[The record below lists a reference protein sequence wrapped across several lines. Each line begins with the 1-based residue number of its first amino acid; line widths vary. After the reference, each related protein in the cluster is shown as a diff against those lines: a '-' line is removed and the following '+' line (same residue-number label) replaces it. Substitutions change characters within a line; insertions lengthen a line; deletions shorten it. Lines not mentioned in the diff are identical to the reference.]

1 MKMNY
6 RKKETND
13 RNKEVNVRQK
23 EENVF
28 QFFFLSTNRT
38 KEMIVYS
45 EREKRRN
52 KKHIDIAKKKKS
64 DEKKENENDV
74 EKYGMADVGIFE
86 IKWK

>member
-1 MKMNY
+1 
-6 RKKETND
+6 
-13 RNKEVNVRQK
+13 
-23 EENVF
+23 
-28 QFFFLSTNRT
+28 
-38 KEMIVYS
+38 MIVYS

-52 KKHIDIAKKKKS
+52 KKHIDIAKKKKKS

>member
-1 MKMNY
+1 
-6 RKKETND
+6 
-13 RNKEVNVRQK
+13 
-23 EENVF
+23 
-28 QFFFLSTNRT
+28 
-38 KEMIVYS
+38 MIVYS

-64 DEKKENENDV
+64 DEKKEKENDV